1 MVVLKVQPEFENR
14 PFVDVGGK
22 MEVGKPTYGKF
33 PVSGNMNTTEKLV
46 AVEEKRFW

>member
-1 MVVLKVQPEFENR
+1 MGRE
-14 PFVDVGGK
+14 DGG
-22 MEVGKPTYGKF
+22 GKPTYGKF

>member
-1 MVVLKVQPEFENR
+1 MEDGGRWNN
-14 PFVDVGGK
+14 FVDVGGK

-33 PVSGNMNTTEKLV
+33 PVSGNMNTTDKLV